1 MSQAEQESRPPDPPE
16 SVDRDAIVE
25 EEEEDART
33 PFDNPWLLPVL
44 LWAFALWALRD
55 GWFNPEMEW
64 VKFNRGL
71 FAVCALGGL
80 WTTIGALRERRRLR
94 EAGSDGESATPR

>member
-1 MSQAEQESRPPDPPE
+1 MSPADPDPRLPSPPE
-16 SVDRDAIVE
+16 SPDDSDAE
-25 EEEEDART
+25 EDDDART

-55 GWFNPEMEW
+55 GWFNPDMEW

-71 FAVCALGGL
+71 FAVCAIGAL
-80 WTTIGALRERRRLR
+80 WTTISALRERRAQRQ
-94 EAGSDGESATPR
+94 EDAGTDAAG